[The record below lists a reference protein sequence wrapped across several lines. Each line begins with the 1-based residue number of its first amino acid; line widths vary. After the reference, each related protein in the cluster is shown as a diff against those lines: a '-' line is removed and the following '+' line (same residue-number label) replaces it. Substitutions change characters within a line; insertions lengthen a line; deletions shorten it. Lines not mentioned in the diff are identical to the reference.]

1 MYLIKKEIISLTIFF
16 LIIYIIKNILNFSFI
31 YIKISI
37 IIMSHKKCSTKIIH
51 DTMKDFEKH
60 KLKLRNNKVVESKKQ
75 AIAIALSQVENK
87 CEYSTKEYKLLEE
100 KVKEFISYEP
110 IDKIPLSRVVETKQ
124 IIEYYH
130 MKKNLKK
137 CHKYER
143 GLWYVV
149 IKSVMKGFKMTNNI
163 WNELNDIKKLLNV

>member
-1 MYLIKKEIISLTIFF
+1 
-16 LIIYIIKNILNFSFI
+16 
-31 YIKISI
+31 
-37 IIMSHKKCSTKIIH
+37 MSHKKCSTKIIH

-60 KLKLRNNKVVESKKQ
+60 RLKLRNNKVVDSKKQ

-87 CEYSTKEYKLLEE
+87 CAYSTKEYKLLEE
-100 KVKEFISYEP
+100 KVKEFISSEP
-110 IDKIPLSRVVETKQ
+110 TDKIPLSRVVETKQ